1 MDTRRLY
8 WGQKT
13 EAWIFVVPSKLN
25 SMELGAQEWSDAI
38 FMQYGIK
45 PMDLPQNCDIYGVKL
60 SISHTL
66 DRKKGCLVT
75 SHNNKLHERV
85 VYLAIKGITP
95 THMCNNHM
103 IHPG

>member
-1 MDTRRLY
+1 MDARRLY
-8 WGQKT
+8 WRQKT
-13 EAWIFVVPSKLN
+13 EAWILVVPSKVN
-25 SMELGAQEWSDAI
+25 SMELGAQEWSNAI
-38 FMQYGIK
+38 FMQYDIK
-45 PMDLPQNCDIYGVKL
+45 HMDLTRNCEIYSVKF

-66 DRKKGCLVT
+66 DCKKGCLVT
-75 SHNNKLHERV
+75 SHHNKLHERV